1 MPRLPSPHRPRKSGA
16 VRGPVI
22 CIAARTPRRSSAV
35 GGHGAIDP
43 LYVRL
48 AFRTRFFG
56 RGRKSCASPD
66 ARPKAPRLARPS
78 EEASDGGAGC
88 TRPNRRSHRVR
99 SEASSPSLL
108 SLGVWSCSGQIVEGL
123 DASLVFSVD
132 YALVCITALLASGL
146 TLVSGFGLGTILMPA
161 FAVFFPLPAAIAAT
175 AIVHLA
181 NNGFKLALVGRHAD
195 RATLLRFGVPAVLAS
210 FAGAALLALLENAA
224 PLAAYSIGTHT
235 CRVTIVKLVIAAIM
249 LGFAAL
255 EVSPRFSKLE
265 FDRRYQPLGGVLS
278 GFFGGLSGHQGS
290 LRSAFLVRAGLSKES
305 FIATGCVVAVMVD
318 VARLLVYG
326 VDAWRAHAQQARAE
340 GVGFG
345 LIAAACIS
353 AFAGAYLGAKLVRK
367 ITIEAVRVMVAGML
381 AIIAILLGTGII

>member
-1 MPRLPSPHRPRKSGA
+1 M
-16 VRGPVI
+16 
-22 CIAARTPRRSSAV
+22 
-35 GGHGAIDP
+35 
-43 LYVRL
+43 
-48 AFRTRFFG
+48 
-56 RGRKSCASPD
+56 
-66 ARPKAPRLARPS
+66 
-78 EEASDGGAGC
+78 
-88 TRPNRRSHRVR
+88 
-99 SEASSPSLL
+99 
-108 SLGVWSCSGQIVEGL
+108 
-123 DASLVFSVD
+123 D
-132 YALVCITALLASGL
+132 YALVCFTVLVASGL

-181 NNGFKLALVGRHAD
+181 NNVFKLVLLGRHAD
-195 RATLLRFGVPAVLAS
+195 RATLIRFGVPAVLAS

-224 PLAAYSIGTHT
+224 PLTTYSIGTHV

-255 EVSPRFSKLE
+255 ELSPRFSKLE

-305 FIATGCVVAVMVD
+305 FVATGCVIAVMVD

-345 LIAAACIS
+345 LIAAACLS
-353 AFAGAYLGAKLVRK
+353 AFVGAYMGAKLVRK
-367 ITIEAVRVMVAGML
+367 ITIEAVRVVVAGML
-381 AIIAILLGTGII
+381 AVIAILLGAGMI